1 VIRKHTKIHIL
12 NKFAPQIKGARNML
26 KTRFLKLL
34 ITKLADGRFL
44 LSAQDE
50 RGNELSP
57 AIWKNLVFSNHEE
70 SFFGTLLE
78 TESEGGVEGVAVSGW
93 QLVSLFAKESFNRF
107 IEWDWNEQAEICLAA
122 ADSLY
127 EGILEKDWLPDF
139 SVWEHGDF
147 RWKLPERVK
156 NEFDP
161 SFWEQKVVDEAGSP
175 KALEYLSDL
184 YNSALDAYLTRN
196 TAMKELFGPKLDLL
210 KKQNI
215 SGGALARYFD
225 EDSWLEWVG
234 IKENEAPFT
243 IGLRLDEPVD
253 GEGGWPLDVF
263 LRGKKNPDE
272 MFDVEDVKR
281 IPAKWR
287 PFLDKVDREKVRWV
301 SLIPWLGESDGA
313 ALKTELSEE
322 EAWLFLTEASET
334 LLALDVEILLPSWW
348 QAMKNANLRVKA
360 SLKGTSS
367 HRPSFVGLQAM
378 LDFNWRFS
386 MNGVDLS
393 EDEFRKLVEEKRR
406 LVYVRGRWVKLDPQ
420 FIRQI
425 QDLMKRAE
433 KEGLHIRDLLEQEL
447 VESSDEAEDELENP
461 KAFAK
466 IQIELNQQW
475 RKMVKQLSEVHE
487 IPLADVPSGLA
498 GELRP
503 YQQLGMSWLW
513 FLRQYG
519 FGAVLADDMG
529 LGKPVQLISYLLTVK
544 EQEAVDD
551 TAGQTLAAVNDTKS
565 ENGDH
570 LTAVPD
576 TQSENGDH
584 LTTVPDTESESGD
597 HLAAVPD
604 IKSESGDHLTAVT
617 DTQSESGDHLAAV
630 PDTKS
635 ANGGLLEAVPDTH
648 EGHRATMVPDTKT
661 RGRRKSDPAPFLA
674 KIPTKAALIIC
685 PTSVLGNWQ
694 KELERFAPELKVYL
708 HYGSNRLKG
717 KAFTDTV
724 QEADVVLTS
733 YGLTHLDSEEFESLL
748 WSSIAI
754 DEAQNIKNAQTKQSK
769 AVRRLRG
776 RHHIALTGTPMENR
790 LSELWSI
797 FDFTNHGYL
806 GSLGQFQKRFIIPIE
821 KDEKKEKIQQLQS
834 LIRPFL
840 LRRTKNDEEVA
851 LNLPDKQEQK
861 EYCPLTTE
869 QASLYEQ
876 LIHDTFAEI
885 EKLSGFERKGLILQ
899 MLTRL
904 KQLCNHPALYLK
916 EKSAERQLL
925 ERSNKLEKLVELVDA
940 VLDQGESCLIFTQY
954 IEMGEMIRSVVKK
967 KFGVDVPFLNGSVS
981 KAQRDRMIERFQ
993 NGEFPVFL
1001 LSLKAGGTGLNLTA
1015 ANHVIHYDR
1024 WWNPAVENQATD
1036 RAYRIGQSRFV
1047 HVHKLICTGTL
1058 EEKIDAML
1066 EKKQFLNDQIIQ
1078 SENWITELSTDE
1090 LRDLVYLG

>member
-1 VIRKHTKIHIL
+1 
-12 NKFAPQIKGARNML
+12 ML
-26 KTRFLKLL
+26 KTRFMKLMT
-34 ITKLADGRFL
+34 TKLGDGRFL
-44 LSAQDE
+44 LTAQDE
-50 RGNELSP
+50 HGYDLYPSK
-57 AIWKNLVFSNHEE
+57 WKNLVFSTHEE

-78 TESEGGVEGVAVSGW
+78 TETANGVEGVAVSGW

-107 IEWDWNEQAEICLAA
+107 IEWDWNDQSEICLAA
-122 ADSLY
+122 ALSLY

-156 NEFDP
+156 DEFDP
-161 SFWEQKVVDEAGSP
+161 SFWEQKVADESRLTIPEPAGGHATAPSADSGLADDESTESSVEDLGTT
-175 KALEYLSDL
+175 KSYISDL
-184 YNSALDAYLTRN
+184 FNSALDAYLTRN
-196 TAMKELFGPKLDLL
+196 SAMKELFGPKLDLL

-215 SGGALARYFD
+215 SGGELARYFD
-225 EDSWLEWVG
+225 EESWLEWVG
-234 IKENEAPFT
+234 IKESDTPFT
-243 IGLRLDEPVD
+243 IGLRLDEPID
-253 GEGGWPLDVF
+253 GEGAWSLDVF
-263 LRGKKNPDE
+263 LRGKKNIDE
-272 MFDVEDVKR
+272 MVDVEGAVK

-287 PFLDKVDREKVRWV
+287 PFLDKVDREQARWV
-301 SLIPWLGESDGA
+301 RLIPWLSEDIGDTAGLATEEGR
-313 ALKTELSEE
+313 LKTHLTEE
-322 EAWLFLTEASET
+322 EAWMFLTEASET
-334 LLALDVEILLPSWW
+334 LVALDVEILLPSWW
-348 QAMKNANLRVKA
+348 QAMKNANLKVKA
-360 SLKGTSS
+360 SLKGSS

-393 EDEFRKLVEEKRR
+393 EEEFGQLVEEKRR
-406 LVYVRGRWVKLDPQ
+406 LVYIRGRWVKLDPQ

-433 KEGLHIRDLLEQEL
+433 KEGLHVRDLLEQEL
-447 VESSDEAEDELENP
+447 VDSGDAAEDELENP

-466 IQIELNQQW
+466 IQIELNRQW
-475 RKMVKQLSEVHE
+475 KQMIKQLSEVNE
-487 IPLADVPSGLA
+487 IPMEKVPDGLN

-513 FLRQYG
+513 FLRQHG
-519 FGAVLADDMG
+519 FGACLADDMG
-529 LGKPVQLISYLLTVK
+529 LGKTVQLISYLLKVK
-544 EQEAVDD
+544 DEV
-551 TAGQTLAAVNDTKS
+551 
-565 ENGDH
+565 
-570 LTAVPD
+570 VPD
-576 TQSENGDH
+576 TDN
-584 LTTVPDTESESGD
+584 TINTVQGQE
-597 HLAAVPD
+597 
-604 IKSESGDHLTAVT
+604 
-617 DTQSESGDHLAAV
+617 
-630 PDTKS
+630 
-635 ANGGLLEAVPDTH
+635 
-648 EGHRATMVPDTKT
+648 MVPDTLNTTK
-661 RGRRKSDPAPFLA
+661 RKKKDETTPAPKA
-674 KIPTKAALIIC
+674 KVPTKAALIIC

-694 KELERFAPELKVYL
+694 KELERFAPEMKVYL
-708 HYGSNRLKG
+708 HYGSNRLKAE
-717 KAFTDTV
+717 AFSETV
-724 QEADVVLTS
+724 QAADVVLTS
-733 YGLTHLDSEEFESLL
+733 YGLSHLDSEEFESLI
-748 WSSIAI
+748 WSTIAI

-806 GSLGQFQKRFIIPIE
+806 GSMGQFQKKFVIPIE
-821 KDEKKEKIQQLQS
+821 KDEKKEKVQQLQA

-840 LRRTKNDEEVA
+840 LRRTKKDEEVA
-851 LNLPDKQEQK
+851 LNLPDKLEQK
-861 EYCPLTTE
+861 EYCPLTAE

-899 MLTRL
+899 MLSRL

-916 EKSAERQLL
+916 ERAAGRELL
-925 ERSNKLEKLVELVDA
+925 DRSNKMEKLVELVDA
-940 VLDQGESCLIFTQY
+940 VLEQGESCLIFTQY
-954 IEMGEMIRSVVKK
+954 IEMGEMIRAIVKK
-967 KFGVDVPFLNGSVS
+967 KFGVEVPFLNGSVP
-981 KAQRDRMIERFQ
+981 KTQRDTMIERFQ
-993 NGEFPVFL
+993 DGEFPVFL

-1066 EKKQFLNDQIIQ
+1066 EKKQFLNDQIIT

-1090 LRDLVYLG
+1090 LKDLVYLG

>member
-1 VIRKHTKIHIL
+1 
-12 NKFAPQIKGARNML
+12 ML

-34 ITKLADGRFL
+34 TTKLEEGRYL
-44 LSAQDE
+44 LTAQEEHGYDLQPT
-50 RGNELSP
+50 R
-57 AIWKNLVFSNHEE
+57 WKNLVFSSHEE

-78 TESEGGVEGVAVSGW
+78 TETVNGVEGVVVSGW

-107 IEWDWNEQAEICLAA
+107 IEWDWNDQSEICLAA
-122 ADSLY
+122 AFTLY

-139 SVWEHGDF
+139 SVWEHGEF

-156 NEFDP
+156 DEFDQ
-161 SFWEQKVVDEAGSP
+161 SFWEQTVADEA
-175 KALEYLSDL
+175 SDL
-184 YNSALDAYLTRN
+184 TDGYAEAVDDESTDSPAESQDLGTTKSYISDLFNSALDAYLTRN
-196 TAMKELFGPKLDLL
+196 SAMQELFGPKLDLL

-215 SGGALARYFD
+215 SGGELARYFD
-225 EDSWLEWVG
+225 EENWLEWVG
-234 IKENEAPFT
+234 IKENDTPFT
-243 IGLRLDEPVD
+243 IGLRLDEPAD
-253 GEGGWPLDVF
+253 GEGAWSLDVF
-263 LRGKKNPDE
+263 LRGKKN
-272 MFDVEDVKR
+272 VEEIVDAEGAAK

-287 PFLDKVDREKVRWV
+287 PFLDKVGREQSRWV
-301 SLIPWLGESDGA
+301 RMIPWLGEDLGDTDDTA
-313 ALKTELSEE
+313 DLAVERRLKTHLTEE
-322 EAWLFLTEASET
+322 EAWMFLTEASET
-334 LLALDVEILLPSWW
+334 LVALNVEILLPSWW
-348 QAMKNANLRVKA
+348 QAMKNANLKVKA

-393 EDEFRKLVEEKRR
+393 EEEFGNLVEEKRR
-406 LVYVRGRWVKLDPQ
+406 LVYIRGRWVKLDPQ

-433 KEGLHIRDLLEQEL
+433 KEGLHVRDLLEQEL
-447 VESSDEAEDELENP
+447 VDSGGAAEDELENP

-466 IQIELNQQW
+466 IQIELNRQW
-475 RKMVKQLSEVHE
+475 KQMVKQLAEVNE
-487 IPLADVPSGLA
+487 IPLEPVPDGLN

-513 FLRQYG
+513 FLRQHG
-519 FGAVLADDMG
+519 FGACLADDMG
-529 LGKPVQLISYLLTVK
+529 LGKTVQLISYLLKVK
-544 EQEAVDD
+544 DEV
-551 TAGQTLAAVNDTKS
+551 
-565 ENGDH
+565 
-570 LTAVPD
+570 VPD
-576 TQSENGDH
+576 TLN
-584 LTTVPDTESESGD
+584 TINTVQNQE
-597 HLAAVPD
+597 
-604 IKSESGDHLTAVT
+604 
-617 DTQSESGDHLAAV
+617 
-630 PDTKS
+630 
-635 ANGGLLEAVPDTH
+635 
-648 EGHRATMVPDTKT
+648 MVPDTLNT
-661 RGRRKSDPAPFLA
+661 VRRGKKEENTPASKA
-674 KIPTKAALIIC
+674 KVPTKAALIIC

-694 KELERFAPELKVYL
+694 KELERFAPEMKVYL
-708 HYGSNRLKG
+708 HYGSNRLKEE
-717 KAFTDTV
+717 AFSEKV
-724 QEADVVLTS
+724 QAADVVLTS
-733 YGLTHLDSEEFESLL
+733 YGLSHLDYEEFESLI
-748 WSSIAI
+748 WSTIAI

-769 AVRRLRG
+769 AVRKLLG

-806 GSLGQFQKRFIIPIE
+806 GSMGQFQKKFVIPIE
-821 KDEKKEKIQQLQS
+821 KDEKKEKVQQLQS

-840 LRRTKNDEEVA
+840 LRRTKKDEEVA
-851 LNLPDKQEQK
+851 LNLPDKLEQK
-861 EYCPLTTE
+861 EYCPLTAE

-899 MLTRL
+899 MLSRL

-916 EKSAERQLL
+916 ERAAAGRELL
-925 ERSNKLEKLVELVDA
+925 ERSNKMEKLVELVDA
-940 VLDQGESCLIFTQY
+940 VLEQNESCLIFTQY
-954 IEMGEMIRSVVKK
+954 IEMGEMIRATLKK
-967 KFGVDVPFLNGSVS
+967 KFGVEVPFLNGSVP
-981 KAQRDRMIERFQ
+981 KAHRDHMIERFQ

-1066 EKKQFLNDQIIQ
+1066 EKKQFLNDQIIT

-1090 LRDLVYLG
+1090 LKDLVYLG

>member
-1 VIRKHTKIHIL
+1 
-12 NKFAPQIKGARNML
+12 ML
-26 KTRFLKLL
+26 KTRFMKLL
-34 ITKLADGRFL
+34 TTTLGDGRYL
-44 LSAQDE
+44 LTAQ
-50 RGNELSP
+50 NEHGSTMNP
-57 AIWKNLVFSNHEE
+57 SRWKNLVFSSHEE

-78 TESEGGVEGVAVSGW
+78 TETVNGVQGVVVTGW

-107 IEWDWNEQAEICLAA
+107 IEWDWNDQSEICLAA
-122 ADSLY
+122 AFSLH

-139 SVWEHGDF
+139 SVWGPSGDF

-156 NEFDP
+156 DEFDS
-161 SFWEQKVVDEAGSP
+161 SFWEQKVLDENAGPAVKELTADGDESIES
-175 KALEYLSDL
+175 LENNLGTTKSYISSLF
-184 YNSALDAYLTRN
+184 NSALDAYLTRN
-196 TAMKELFGPKLDLL
+196 SAMKELFGPKLDLL

-215 SGGALARYFD
+215 SGVELARYFD
-225 EDSWLEWVG
+225 EESWLEWVG
-234 IKENEAPFT
+234 IKESDTPFT

-253 GEGGWPLDVF
+253 GEGAWSLDVF
-263 LRGKKNPDE
+263 LRGKKNDDHVV
-272 MFDVEDVKR
+272 DVDGAGASTGK

-287 PFLDKVDREKVRWV
+287 PFLDKVGRERERWV
-301 SLIPWLGESDGA
+301 RLIPWLGGEDGHF
-313 ALKTELSEE
+313 KTHLTEE
-322 EAWLFLTEASET
+322 EAWMFLTEASET
-334 LLALDVEILLPSWW
+334 LVALDVEILLPSWW
-348 QAMKNANLRVKA
+348 QAMKNANLKVKA
-360 SLKGTSS
+360 SLKGGSS

-393 EDEFRKLVEEKRR
+393 EEEFGQLVEEKRR
-406 LVYVRGRWVKLDPQ
+406 LVYIRGRWVKLDPQ

-433 KEGLHIRDLLEQEL
+433 KEGLHVRDLLEQEL
-447 VESSDEAEDELENP
+447 VDHGESEGDELENP

-466 IQIELNQQW
+466 IQIELNRQW
-475 RKMVKQLSEVHE
+475 KQMIKQLSEVHE
-487 IPLADVPSGLA
+487 IPLTDVPSGLN

-513 FLRQYG
+513 FLREHG
-519 FGAVLADDMG
+519 FGACLADDMG
-529 LGKPVQLISYLLTVK
+529 LGKTVQLIAYLLKVRDS
-544 EQEAVDD
+544 V
-551 TAGQTLAAVNDTKS
+551 V
-565 ENGDH
+565 
-570 LTAVPD
+570 VPD
-576 TQSENGDH
+576 TVDTINTVEGSE
-584 LTTVPDTESESGD
+584 
-597 HLAAVPD
+597 
-604 IKSESGDHLTAVT
+604 
-617 DTQSESGDHLAAV
+617 
-630 PDTKS
+630 
-635 ANGGLLEAVPDTH
+635 
-648 EGHRATMVPDTKT
+648 MVPVTNSTTRKRKT
-661 RGRRKSDPAPFLA
+661 VVGDAAGADAP
-674 KIPTKAALIIC
+674 KKKVPTNAALIIC

-694 KELERFAPELKVYL
+694 KELERFAPEMKVYL
-708 HYGSNRLKG
+708 HYGSNRLKEE
-717 KAFTDTV
+717 AFSEKV
-724 QEADVVLTS
+724 QAADVVLTS
-733 YGLTHLDSEEFESLL
+733 YGLSHLDSEEFQSLV

-769 AVRRLRG
+769 AVRKLRG

-806 GSLGQFQKRFIIPIE
+806 GSLGQFQKKFVIPIE
-821 KDEKKEKIQQLQS
+821 KNEKKEKVQQLQS

-840 LRRTKNDEEVA
+840 LRRTKRDEEVA
-851 LNLPDKQEQK
+851 LNLPDKLEQK
-861 EYCPLTTE
+861 EYCPLTAE

-899 MLTRL
+899 MLSRL

-916 EKSAERQLL
+916 ERAAGRELL

-940 VLDQGESCLIFTQY
+940 VLEQGESCLIFTQY
-954 IEMGEMIRSVVKK
+954 IEMGEMIRATVKK
-967 KFGVDVPFLNGSVS
+967 KFGVEVPFLNGSVP
-981 KAQRDRMIERFQ
+981 KMQRDTMIERFQ
-993 NGEFPVFL
+993 DGEFPVFL

-1066 EKKQFLNDQIIQ
+1066 EKKQFLNDQIIT

-1090 LRDLVYLG
+1090 LKNLVYLG

>member
-1 VIRKHTKIHIL
+1 
-12 NKFAPQIKGARNML
+12 ML
-26 KTRFLKLL
+26 KTRFMKLL
-34 ITKLADGRFL
+34 TTKLEDGRYL
-44 LSAQDE
+44 LTAQE
-50 RGNELSP
+50 EHGYEMQPSM
-57 AIWKNLVFSNHEE
+57 WKNLVFSSHEE

-78 TESEGGVEGVAVSGW
+78 TETLNGVEGIVMSGW

-107 IEWDWNEQAEICLAA
+107 IEWDWNDQSEICLAA
-122 ADSLY
+122 AHSLY

-139 SVWEHGDF
+139 SVWEHGEF

-156 NEFDP
+156 DEFDP
-161 SFWEQKVVDEAGSP
+161 SFWEQKVADESGSMDSEPVDGLNRSRSEG
-175 KALEYLSDL
+175 LEVVNDESGEFPDDNLGTTKSYISDL
-184 YNSALDAYLTRN
+184 FNSALDAYLTRN
-196 TAMKELFGPKLDLL
+196 SAMKELFGPKLDLL
-210 KKQNI
+210 KKQDI
-215 SGGALARYFD
+215 SGSELARYFD
-225 EDSWLEWVG
+225 EESWLEWVG
-234 IKENEAPFT
+234 IKESDTPFT

-253 GEGGWPLDVF
+253 GEGAWSLDVF
-263 LRGKKNPDE
+263 LRGKKN
-272 MFDVEDVKR
+272 VEEIVDLEDATK

-287 PFLDKVDREKVRWV
+287 PFLEKVDRELSRWV
-301 SLIPWLGESDGA
+301 RLIPWLGEDLGDKA
-313 ALKTELSEE
+313 NLAYENRLKTHLTEE
-322 EAWLFLTEASET
+322 EAWMFLTEASET

-348 QAMKNANLRVKA
+348 QAMKNANLKVKA

-393 EDEFRKLVEEKRR
+393 EEEFGKLVEEKRR
-406 LVYVRGRWVKLDPQ
+406 LVFIRGRWVKLDPQ

-433 KEGLHIRDLLEQEL
+433 KEGLHVRDLLEQEL
-447 VESSDEAEDELENP
+447 VESEATEDELENP

-466 IQIELNQQW
+466 IQIELNRQW
-475 RKMVKQLSEVHE
+475 KQMVKQLSEVHE
-487 IPLADVPSGLA
+487 IPMEPVPDGLN

-513 FLRQYG
+513 FLRQHG
-519 FGAVLADDMG
+519 FGACLADDMG
-529 LGKPVQLISYLLTVK
+529 LGKTVQLISYLLKVK
-544 EQEAVDD
+544 DEV
-551 TAGQTLAAVNDTKS
+551 
-565 ENGDH
+565 
-570 LTAVPD
+570 VPD
-576 TQSENGDH
+576 TVNTINTLQSKEK
-584 LTTVPDTESESGD
+584 VPDTINTIPRKKTDGD
-597 HLAAVPD
+597 VAAGPAKVKVP
-604 IKSESGDHLTAVT
+604 
-617 DTQSESGDHLAAV
+617 
-630 PDTKS
+630 
-635 ANGGLLEAVPDTH
+635 
-648 EGHRATMVPDTKT
+648 T
-661 RGRRKSDPAPFLA
+661 R
-674 KIPTKAALIIC
+674 AALIIC

-708 HYGSNRLKG
+708 HYGSNRLKEE
-717 KAFTDTV
+717 AFSDKV
-724 QEADVVLTS
+724 QAADVVLTS
-733 YGLTHLDSEEFESLL
+733 YGLSHLDSEEFESLI
-748 WSSIAI
+748 WSTIAI
-754 DEAQNIKNAQTKQSK
+754 DEAQNIKNAQTKQSR

-806 GSLGQFQKRFIIPIE
+806 GSMGQFQKKFVIPIE
-821 KDEKKEKIQQLQS
+821 KDEKKEKVQQLQS

-840 LRRTKNDEEVA
+840 LRRTKKDEEVA
-851 LNLPDKQEQK
+851 LNLPDKLEQK
-861 EYCPLTTE
+861 EYCPLTAE

-899 MLTRL
+899 MLSRL

-916 EKSAERQLL
+916 ERTAGRVLL
-925 ERSNKLEKLVELVDA
+925 ERSNKMEKLVELVDA
-940 VLDQGESCLIFTQY
+940 VLEQGESCLIFTQY
-954 IEMGEMIRSVVKK
+954 IEMGEMIRSTLKK
-967 KFGVDVPFLNGSVS
+967 KFGVEVPFLNGSVP
-981 KAQRDRMIERFQ
+981 KTQRDGMIERFQ

-1066 EKKQFLNDQIIQ
+1066 EKKQFLNDQIIT

-1090 LRDLVYLG
+1090 LKDLVYLG

>member
-1 VIRKHTKIHIL
+1 
-12 NKFAPQIKGARNML
+12 ML
-26 KTRFLKLL
+26 KTRFIKLL
-34 ITKLADGRFL
+34 TTKLADGRFL
-44 LSAQDE
+44 LTAQ
-50 RGNELSP
+50 NEDGSYMNP
-57 AIWKNLVFSNHEE
+57 FRWKNLVFSSHEE

-78 TESEGGVEGVAVSGW
+78 TETVNDVEGIVVSGW

-107 IEWDWNEQAEICLAA
+107 IDWDWNEQSEICLASA
-122 ADSLY
+122 LTLY

-156 NEFDP
+156 DEFDS
-161 SFWEQKVVDEAGSP
+161 SFWEQSVEDEDQELVNEEHGLGTT
-175 KALEYLSDL
+175 KDYISDL
-184 YNSALDAYLTRN
+184 YNGALDAYLTRN
-196 TAMKELFGPKLDLL
+196 ASMKELFGPKLDLL
-210 KKQNI
+210 RKQNI
-215 SGGALARYFD
+215 SGVELARYFD
-225 EDSWLEWVG
+225 EESWLEWVG
-234 IKENEAPFT
+234 IKESDTPFT
-243 IGLRLDEPVD
+243 IGLRLEEPID
-253 GEGGWPLDVF
+253 GEGAWILGVF
-263 LRGKKNPDE
+263 LRGKKNPDDLY
-272 MFDVEDVKR
+272 DVEGVRK
-281 IPAKWR
+281 IPAKWH
-287 PFLDKVDREKVRWV
+287 PYLEKVDQERSRWAR
-301 SLIPWLGESDGA
+301 LIPWLEEDGFF
-313 ALKTELSEE
+313 KTHLTEE
-322 EAWLFLTEASET
+322 EAWMFLTDASET
-334 LLALDVEILLPSWW
+334 LVALNVEILLPSWW
-348 QAMKNANLRVKA
+348 QAMKNANLKVKA
-360 SLKGTSS
+360 SLKGSSS

-393 EDEFRKLVEEKRR
+393 EDEFGKLVEEKRR
-406 LVYVRGRWVKLDPQ
+406 LVFIRGRWVKLDPQ

-433 KEGLHIRDLLEQEL
+433 KEGLHVRDLLEQEL
-447 VESSDEAEDELENP
+447 VDSGASEEELENP

-466 IQIELNQQW
+466 IQIELNRQW
-475 RKMVKQLSEVHE
+475 KQMVKMLSEVHE
-487 IPLADVPSGLA
+487 IPLETVPEGLN

-513 FLRQYG
+513 FLRQFG

-529 LGKPVQLISYLLTVK
+529 LGKTVQLISYLLKVK
-544 EQEAVDD
+544 NED
-551 TAGQTLAAVNDTKS
+551 T
-565 ENGDH
+565 
-570 LTAVPD
+570 
-576 TQSENGDH
+576 
-584 LTTVPDTESESGD
+584 
-597 HLAAVPD
+597 
-604 IKSESGDHLTAVT
+604 
-617 DTQSESGDHLAAV
+617 
-630 PDTKS
+630 
-635 ANGGLLEAVPDTH
+635 LE
-648 EGHRATMVPDTKT
+648 MVPDTVSTTK
-661 RGRRKSDPAPFLA
+661 RKKKADVAAESAPKA
-674 KIPTKAALIIC
+674 KVPTKASLIIC

-694 KELERFAPELKVYL
+694 KELERFAPEMKVYL
-708 HYGSNRLKG
+708 HYGSNRLKEEG
-717 KAFTDTV
+717 FQERV

-733 YGLTHLDSEEFESLL
+733 YGLSHLDTEEFDSMI

-806 GSLGQFQKRFIIPIE
+806 GSLGHFQKKFVIPIE
-821 KDEKKEKIQQLQS
+821 KDEKKEKVQQLQS

-840 LRRTKNDEEVA
+840 LRRTKKDEEVA
-851 LNLPDKQEQK
+851 LNLPDKLEQK
-861 EYCPLTTE
+861 EYCPLTAE

-899 MLTRL
+899 MLSRL

-916 EKSAERQLL
+916 EQATGRELL
-925 ERSNKLEKLVELVDA
+925 DRSNKLEKLVELIDA

-954 IEMGEMIRSVVKK
+954 IEMGEMIRSTLKK
-967 KFGVDVPFLNGSVS
+967 KFGIEVPFLNGSVP
-981 KAQRDRMIERFQ
+981 KAQRDSMIERFQ
-993 NGEFPVFL
+993 NQEFPVFL

-1066 EKKQFLNDQIIQ
+1066 EKKQFLNDQIIT
-1078 SENWITELSTDE
+1078 SENWLTELSTDE
-1090 LRDLVYLG
+1090 LKDLVYLG